1 MLPSQKL
8 DLLSL
13 LKIIIHFILYNS
25 PNAQAEAIA
34 YKRLFKQSSP
44 QAFFP

>member
-1 MLPSQKL
+1 MPSSHKYAFNFII
-8 DLLSL
+8 
-13 LKIIIHFILYNS
+13 KISFK
-25 PNAQAEAIA
+25 PKAEAIA